1 MMKKKLY
8 KVARD
13 TNSFLKKFLNKQ
25 NKTSLISPM
34 KYGLFPGGKQI
45 RSKLLI
51 DVGKIF
57 SIDYKTLLHVS
68 AAVECIHA
76 YSLIHDDLPCMDDDI
91 FRRGKLTVHK
101 KFSESTAILAGNS
114 LLTISF
120 EILSSNNF
128 NVSSDVKNELIH
140 SISRCTG
147 HSGVAGGQHLDLEYE
162 KKRVSML
169 KIIEMQRKKTGMLFE
184 FCCIAPIIIN
194 KEKKNFNKFSSI
206 GSDIGLLFQIADDLI
221 DQSGNSKKV
230 GKKTKKDQKKGKATL
245 ISLLGYKN
253 AINYSYKLK
262 NNIFKRLSKFGK
274 NAEDLKETVNFILTR
289 SK

>member
-1 MMKKKLY
+1 MMEKKIY

-57 SIDYKTLLHVS
+57 SIDNKTLLHVS
-68 AAVECIHA
+68 AAIECIHA

-140 SISRCTG
+140 SISR
-147 HSGVAGGQHLDLEYE
+147 
-162 KKRVSML
+162 
-169 KIIEMQRKKTGMLFE
+169 
-184 FCCIAPIIIN
+184 
-194 KEKKNFNKFSSI
+194 
-206 GSDIGLLFQIADDLI
+206 
-221 DQSGNSKKV
+221 
-230 GKKTKKDQKKGKATL
+230 
-245 ISLLGYKN
+245 
-253 AINYSYKLK
+253 
-262 NNIFKRLSKFGK
+262 
-274 NAEDLKETVNFILTR
+274 
-289 SK
+289 

>member
-1 MMKKKLY
+1 
-8 KVARD
+8 
-13 TNSFLKKFLNKQ
+13 
-25 NKTSLISPM
+25 M
-34 KYGLFPGGKQI
+34 KYGLFPGGKKI

-91 FRRGKLTVHK
+91 FRRGKFTVHK

-114 LLTISF
+114 LLTLSF
-120 EILSSNNF
+120 EILSSKNF
-128 NVSSDVKNELIH
+128 NVPSDIKNGLIN
-140 SISRCTG
+140 SISKCAG

-162 KKRVSML
+162 KQRVSML

-194 KEKKNFNKFSSI
+194 KDKKNFKQFSSI

-221 DQSGNSKKV
+221 DQIGNSKKV

-262 NNIFKRLSKFGK
+262 NNIFKRLKKFGK